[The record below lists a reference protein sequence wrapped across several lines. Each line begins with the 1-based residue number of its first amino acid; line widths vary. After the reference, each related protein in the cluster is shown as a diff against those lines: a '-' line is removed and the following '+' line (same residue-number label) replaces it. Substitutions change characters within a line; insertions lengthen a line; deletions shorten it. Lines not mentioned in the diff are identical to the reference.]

1 MTKLDKIVEDLLSEF
16 PLPEHRVGVDFR
28 KRLKEII
35 KQYALDVLHDSKVRE
50 ELWYPIT

>member
-1 MTKLDKIVEDLLSEF
+1 MTKLDKIVEDLLYEF
-16 PLPEHRVGVDFR
+16 PLLDSWDENSFS

-50 ELWYPIT
+50 ELWYPMI